1 MTFNLPLFPV
11 VSPLADD
18 TPSSVAHNVLI
29 YLQFP
34 CFLVSFHPFLS
45 CLPSILYLH
54 LPLNRSALSPSHP
67 LTLLTPS
74 HLLPSCPS
82 TLCFLLIILL
92 FPYLPFLPFLK
103 FSHLTGSLFSL
114 LPPQSSSHIFV
125 FINNH
130 YIRPLSA
137 HLASHISF

>member
-45 CLPSILYLH
+45 CLPSILNLH

-67 LTLLTPS
+67 LTLPSSLTPPPNLS
-74 HLLPSCPS
+74 FHIMLPSNYPPISIFTIPS
-82 TLCFLLIILL
+82 I
-92 FPYLPFLPFLK
+92 P
-103 FSHLTGSLFSL
+103 
-114 LPPQSSSHIFV
+114 
-125 FINNH
+125 
-130 YIRPLSA
+130 
-137 HLASHISF
+137 